1 MITSLFVWWFK
12 LKGWK
17 VHGTIPREIK
27 KAIVIAAPHTSQWDF
42 VYSLAAFEIL
52 GLKVNYLAKQE
63 LFRFPIKW
71 ILKSTGG
78 IPVKRDRNQQL
89 VDQMAQRINEA
100 DQLYMMIPA
109 EGTRKAVPKWKSGFY
124 YAALKAGVPI
134 MPGYLDYKN
143 KRAGFGPPIF
153 VTGNKEK
160 DMETVRNFYK
170 DITAKHPEL
179 FNPEGI
185 EID

>member
-27 KAIVIAAPHTSQWDF
+27 KAVVIAAPHTSQWDF

-52 GLKVNYLAKQE
+52 GLKVSYLAKQE

-71 ILKSTGG
+71 ILESTGG
-78 IPVKRDRNQQL
+78 IPVKRDRSQKL
-89 VDQMAQRINEA
+89 VDQMAQRIKES
-100 DQLYMMIPA
+100 DQLNMMIPA
-109 EGTRKAVPKWKSGFY
+109 EGTRKAVTKWKSGFY

-134 MPGYLDYKN
+134 MPGFLDYKN
-143 KRAGFGPPIF
+143 KLAGFGPPIYLS
-153 VTGNKEK
+153 GDKDK
-160 DMETVRNFYK
+160 DMKIIFEFYK
-170 DITAKHPEL
+170 DITAKHPAL
-179 FNPEGI
+179 FNPEAI
-185 EID
+185 RID

>member
-17 VHGTIPREIK
+17 VSGTIPREIK
-27 KAIVIAAPHTSQWDF
+27 KAVVIAAPHTSQWDF
-42 VYSLAAFEIL
+42 VYSLAAFQIL

-71 ILKSTGG
+71 ILTSTGG
-78 IPVKRDRNQQL
+78 IPVKRDRSQKL

-100 DQLYMMIPA
+100 GQLYMMIPA
-109 EGTRKAVPKWKSGFY
+109 EGTRKPVSRWKSGFY
-124 YAALKAGVPI
+124 HVAMETGVPI
-134 MPGYLDYKN
+134 LMGFLDYKN
-143 KRAGFGPPIF
+143 KLAGFGPPIY
-153 VTGNKEK
+153 VSGNKEK
-160 DMETVRNFYK
+160 DMEIIRNFYR
-170 DITAKHPEL
+170 DIIGKHPEK

-185 EID
+185 LID